1 MKTKIITRGVETS
14 VNAGSSNGGAKQK
27 ICAKLVEK
35 LGGTYASAL
44 GINLA
49 SMESEEVF
57 KWFLAA
63 VLFGARI
70 REAIAIKTYREFEKA
85 GVLSPDSILATGWQT
100 LVDILDRGGYVRYNF
115 TTAMAL
121 SEVTWDLNKKYE
133 GDLNRLH
140 FFAKDERD
148 LEKRLRGLGKG
159 IRPATVKL
167 FLMELR
173 DLWEKAEPSLAKPA
187 LLASK
192 NLGLTQT
199 TDAEAGLEQLKAM
212 WEADE
217 LRQCRFSDLEAALIR
232 LGKNYC
238 RKKRCSRCLVQEECQ
253 SSNRA
258 G

>member
-1 MKTKIITRGVETS
+1 MKVKIRTRSTETS
-14 VNAGSSNGGAKQK
+14 VDAGSSNGGAKQH
-27 ICAKLVEK
+27 ICARLVKK
-35 LGGTYASAL
+35 LGGTYASTL

-57 KWFLAA
+57 KWFLAS

-70 REAIAIKTYREFEKA
+70 SEGIATQTYKEFEKA
-85 GVLSPDSILATGWQT
+85 GVLSPDAILKTGWQG
-100 LVDILDRGGYVRYNF
+100 LVDILDCGGYAMYNF

-121 SEVTWDLNKKYE
+121 SEATWDLNKKYE
-133 GDLNRLH
+133 DDLNRLH

-187 LLASK
+187 LLASR
-192 NLGLTQT
+192 NVGLTKT
-199 TDAEAGLEQLKAM
+199 TGSAAGLEELRTICG
-212 WEADE
+212 ADE
-217 LRQCRFSDLEAALIR
+217 LHEWRFSDLEAALVR
-232 LGKNYC
+232 LGKNFC
-238 RKKRCSRCLVQEECQ
+238 RKKRCSPCPVKAECE
-253 SSNRA
+253 NPK
-258 G
+258 

>member
-1 MKTKIITRGVETS
+1 MKVKMMTRGTETS
-14 VNAGSSNGGAKQK
+14 ADAGSSNGEAKQH
-27 ICAKLVEK
+27 ICARLVK
-35 LGGTYASAL
+35 TLGGTYTSAL

-49 SMESEEVF
+49 SVESEEVF
-57 KWFLAA
+57 KWFLAS

-70 REAIAIKTYREFEKA
+70 GEGIVMKTYKEFEKS
-85 GVLSPDSILATGWQT
+85 GVLSPDAILKTGWQG
-100 LVDILDRGGYVRYNF
+100 LVDILDCGGYVMHNF

-121 SEVTWDLNKKYE
+121 VEVSWNLNNNYE

-187 LLASK
+187 LLASR
-192 NLGLTQT
+192 NVGLTKT
-199 TDAEAGLEQLKAM
+199 TGSAAGLEELRTICG
-212 WEADE
+212 ADE
-217 LRQCRFSDLEAALIR
+217 LHEWRFSDLEAALVR
-232 LGKNYC
+232 LGKNFC
-238 RKKRCSRCLVQEECQ
+238 RKKRCSPCPAKAECQ
-253 SSNRA
+253 NPK
-258 G
+258 